1 MGKYVDFGSWRLAAD
16 ADAVDHF
23 FFSVSLSLVLRA
35 FSVFAIQIGC
45 PDYDIVMHNS
55 IHTKIVHDSYRV

>member
-23 FFSVSLSLVLRA
+23 FLCLALVLRA